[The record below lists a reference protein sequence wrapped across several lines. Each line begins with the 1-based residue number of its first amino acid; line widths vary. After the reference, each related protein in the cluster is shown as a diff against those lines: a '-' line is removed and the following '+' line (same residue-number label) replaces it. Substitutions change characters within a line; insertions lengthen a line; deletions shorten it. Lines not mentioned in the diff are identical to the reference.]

1 MCGCRLCGGKD
12 EPEKLIVC
20 EDCDFFFHTRC
31 VDPPLEEIPEDDW
44 YCLRS
49 DCEKKHK
56 SSEENIPVSMVAHV
70 VGTLKVDSEEILKT
84 DKDQL
89 EEIEIADFSAKVK
102 KDAEDDKMS
111 TEGDKEDEVKD
122 IKDEVKDKKDEVK
135 DNKDEVSDKK
145 DEVKDSKDEKNDK
158 KNEVSDKKDAVS
170 DKKDAVKDKDSAGVS
185 DNDVEMSA
193 VPNDDDDR
201 KAKDKNDK

>member
-1 MCGCRLCGGKD
+1 MG
-12 EPEKLIVC
+12 
-20 EDCDFFFHTRC
+20 
-31 VDPPLEEIPEDDW
+31 EEIPEDDW

-102 KDAEDDKMS
+102 KDAEDHKIS
-111 TEGDKEDEVKD
+111 TEGEEEDEVKD

-135 DNKDEVSDKK
+135 DKKDEVSDKK
-145 DEVKDSKDEKNDK
+145 DEMKDEKD
-158 KNEVSDKKDAVS
+158 EVSDKK
-170 DKKDAVKDKDSAGVS
+170 
-185 DNDVEMSA
+185 
-193 VPNDDDDR
+193 
-201 KAKDKNDK
+201 

>member
-111 TEGDKEDEVKD
+111 TEGDEEHEVKD

-135 DNKDEVSDKK
+135 DKKDEVSDKK
-145 DEVKDSKDEKNDK
+145 DEMKDSKDEKKDNKD
-158 KNEVSDKKDAVS
+158 EVSDKKDAVS

-193 VPNDDDDR
+193 VDDC
-201 KAKDKNDK
+201 KAKDKKDK

>member
-111 TEGDKEDEVKD
+111 TEDDEEH
-122 IKDEVKDKKDEVK
+122 EVKDKKDEVK

>member
-70 VGTLKVDSEEILKT
+70 VGNLKVDSEEIKT

-111 TEGDKEDEVKD
+111 TEDDEEHEVKD

-170 DKKDAVKDKDSAGVS
+170 DKKDAVKDKESAGVS

-193 VPNDDDDR
+193 VPNDDDDC
-201 KAKDKNDK
+201 KAKDK

>member
-70 VGTLKVDSEEILKT
+70 VGNLKVDSEEIKT

-111 TEGDKEDEVKD
+111 TEDDEEHEVKD

-193 VPNDDDDR
+193 APNDDDDH

>member
-70 VGTLKVDSEEILKT
+70 VGNLKVDSEEIKT

-111 TEGDKEDEVKD
+111 TEDDEEHEVKD

>member
-1 MCGCRLCGGKD
+1 M
-12 EPEKLIVC
+12 
-20 EDCDFFFHTRC
+20 TRC
-31 VDPPLEEIPEDDW
+31 L
-44 YCLRS
+44 LRMT
-49 DCEKKHK
+49 K
-56 SSEENIPVSMVAHV
+56 SHV
-70 VGTLKVDSEEILKT
+70 VGNLKVDSEETKT

-111 TEGDKEDEVKD
+111 TEDDEEHEVKD

-158 KNEVSDKKDAVS
+158 KNEVSDKKDAV
-170 DKKDAVKDKDSAGVS
+170 KDKDSAGVS

-201 KAKDKNDK
+201 

>member
-1 MCGCRLCGGKD
+1 MD
-12 EPEKLIVC
+12 
-20 EDCDFFFHTRC
+20 
-31 VDPPLEEIPEDDW
+31 EIPEDDW

-111 TEGDKEDEVKD
+111 TEDDEEDEVKD

-145 DEVKDSKDEKNDK
+145 DEVS
-158 KNEVSDKKDAVS
+158 VKKDAVS
-170 DKKDAVKDKDSAGVS
+170 DRKDVVKDKDSAGVS

-193 VPNDDDDR
+193 VDDC
-201 KAKDKNDK
+201 KAKDKKDK

>member
-1 MCGCRLCGGKD
+1 M
-12 EPEKLIVC
+12 
-20 EDCDFFFHTRC
+20 
-31 VDPPLEEIPEDDW
+31 EEIPEDDW

-111 TEGDKEDEVKD
+111 TEGDEEHEVKD
-122 IKDEVKDKKDEVK
+122 IKDEVKDKKDEVSDKKDEMKDSKDEKK
-135 DNKDEVSDKK
+135 DNKDEVT
-145 DEVKDSKDEKNDK
+145 
-158 KNEVSDKKDAVS
+158 DKKDAVS
-170 DKKDAVKDKDSAGVS
+170 DKKDAVKDKESAGVS

-201 KAKDKNDK
+201 KPKDK

>member
-70 VGTLKVDSEEILKT
+70 VGTLKVDSEEIKT

-111 TEGDKEDEVKD
+111 TEDDEEHEVKD